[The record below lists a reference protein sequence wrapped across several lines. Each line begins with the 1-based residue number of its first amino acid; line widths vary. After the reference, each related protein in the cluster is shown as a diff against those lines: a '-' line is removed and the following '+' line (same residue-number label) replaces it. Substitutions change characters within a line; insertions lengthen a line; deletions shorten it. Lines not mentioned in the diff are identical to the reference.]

1 MEVEK
6 KYQQLDPYKMRK
18 SGLDDVDQLVLESAY
33 ESHKRI
39 ELMYRSGQREMFKD
53 ERFVQF
59 ILYQVFCEKIGID
72 SPGKADRVVLEFPA
86 KLLQPFKPIGMPGKP
101 RALDFAISP
110 YGPLTLNG
118 KIPIAIEMK
127 LAANCY
133 TPDKTA
139 AIQSDLIRLSF
150 LRQRGIVQ
158 GPSAEKAYF
167 IMFGLRKELKDL
179 YFPGLSE
186 NDQEHENE
194 FKYRDVPFCWSLPI
208 TSEQHF
214 NKKMVKD
221 VFLDPGRAG
230 YEKGFDIVDE
240 VCIGLL
246 ADTTSGLFST
256 SFALVE
262 DPQAF
267 KTGVKVWMVHMPD
280 ISNGFI
286 IS

>member
-1 MEVEK
+1 MDVKK

-18 SGLDDVDQLVLESAY
+18 SPLDDVDQLVLESAY
-33 ESHKRI
+33 EAHKRI
-39 ELMYRSGQREMFKD
+39 ELMYRSGQTEMFKD

-59 ILYQVFCEKIGID
+59 ILYQVFCEKIAID
-72 SPGKADRVVLEFPA
+72 SPAKADRVVLEFPA
-86 KLLQPFKPIGMPGKP
+86 KLLQPFKPVGMPGKP

-110 YGPLTLNG
+110 HRPLTLDE

-133 TPDKTA
+133 TPDKMA

-167 IMFGLRKELKDL
+167 IMFGLREELKGL
-179 YFPGLSE
+179 YLPGLSV
-186 NDQEHENE
+186 NDQQHENE
-194 FKYRDVPFCWSLPI
+194 FKYHDVPFCWSLPI
-208 TSEQHF
+208 TSEEHF

-221 VFLDPGRAG
+221 VFLDPRRAG
-230 YEKGFDIVDE
+230 YEKGFDIVNE
-240 VCIGLL
+240 VCIELS
-246 ADTTSGLFST
+246 ADTTTGFFST
-256 SFALVE
+256 SFALDE